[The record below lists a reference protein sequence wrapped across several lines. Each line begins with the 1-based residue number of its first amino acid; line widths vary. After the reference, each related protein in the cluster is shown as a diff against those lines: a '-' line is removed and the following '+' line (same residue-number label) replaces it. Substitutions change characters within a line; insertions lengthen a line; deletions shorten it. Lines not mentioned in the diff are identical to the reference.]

1 MLPTVILPGYF
12 ESADL
17 YLPLQQALTEMG
29 TPTTTVPLRIRDWLP
44 TLGSQSM
51 VPILRQLNRTV
62 NAALIDNNNQQINP
76 IGHSAGGWI
85 SRIYLGEVPYT
96 IYGDVTA
103 NAVGLWNAK
112 AKIAPLITLGTPQ
125 ISCKEWTKKNLD
137 FVNDN
142 YPGAFYPEV
151 KYICVA
157 GKLSYGKKQLGH
169 CLTYSSYQMICGA
182 GNTWGDG
189 ITPVTAAH
197 LAGAMNITI
206 EGVKHSP
213 NTAGIWYGS
222 PGVRSQ
228 WVGYLS

>member
-12 ESADL
+12 ESADV

-44 TLGSQSM
+44 TLSSQSM

-62 NAALIDNNNQQINP
+62 NAALVDNSSQQINL

-96 IYGDVTA
+96 IYDDVTA
-103 NAVGLWNAK
+103 DAVGLWNAR
-112 AKIAPLITLGTPQ
+112 AKIATLITLGTPQ
-125 ISCKEWTKKNLD
+125 ISYKKWTKKNLD

-157 GKLSYGKKQLGH
+157 GRSSYGKKRFGH
-169 CLTYSSYQMICGA
+169 CFTYSSYQMICGA

-189 ITPVTAAH
+189 ITPVSAAH
-197 LAGAMNITI
+197 LTGAMNITI

-222 PGVRSQ
+222 PEVRSQ